1 MGGIDMT
8 TSTLVHVNEKELKT
22 YASKERRALLG
33 LTSPALLVILIVMV
47 IPVGWL
53 FYLSFIGSDGNFSLE
68 HYQRMLDSKSYAR
81 IFLTTFKVSLLT
93 TVICILIGYPLAYF
107 LSQLPARVANICMLS
122 VLLPF
127 WTSLLVRTYSWLV
140 LLQRKGIVNQ
150 VGMDFGFWDEPLK
163 LVHNLSGTLVGMVHI
178 MLPFLILPLYASM
191 KSIPQEYIKA
201 SSNLGATPT
210 QSFWQIFFPLSMPGL
225 LAGSLIVFILS
236 LGFFVTP
243 AVLGGGKVIMVAMQ
257 ITNNIELFFDWGAAS
272 ALGVVLLVMTFV
284 ILFVASKLM
293 RLDNVLGGGH

>member
-1 MGGIDMT
+1 MGAINMS
-8 TSTLVHVNEKELKT
+8 TSTYDHVNERELKNHAT
-22 YASKERRALLG
+22 KERRVLLG
-33 LTSPALLVILIVMV
+33 LTSPAVLCVLTIMV
-47 IPVGWL
+47 IPVAWL

-81 IFLTTFKVSLLT
+81 IFFTTFKVSLLT
-93 TVICILIGYPLAYF
+93 TVICVFIGYPLAYF
-107 LSQLPARVANICMLS
+107 LSQLPTRVANICMLS

-140 LLQRKGIVNQ
+140 LLQRKGIINQ
-150 VGMDFGFWDEPLK
+150 VGMDMGFWDEPLK
-163 LVHNLSGTLVGMVHI
+163 LVHNLSGTLIGMVHI

-191 KSIPQEYIKA
+191 KSIPQDYMKA

-210 QSFWQIFFPLSMPGL
+210 QSFWQVFFPLSMPGL
-225 LAGSLIVFILS
+225 MAGSLIVFILS

-243 AVLGGGKVIMVAMQ
+243 AILGGGKVIMVAMQ
-257 ITNNIELFFDWGAAS
+257 ITSNIELFFDWGAAS
-272 ALGVVLLVMTFV
+272 ALGVVLLVMTFAV
-284 ILFVASKLM
+284 LFIASKLM

>member
-1 MGGIDMT
+1 MGAINMS
-8 TSTLVHVNEKELKT
+8 TSTYDHVNERELKNHAT
-22 YASKERRALLG
+22 KERRVLLG
-33 LTSPALLVILIVMV
+33 LTSPAVLCVLTIMV
-47 IPVGWL
+47 IPVAWL

-81 IFLTTFKVSLLT
+81 IFFTTFKVSLLT
-93 TVICILIGYPLAYF
+93 TVICVFIGYPLAYF
-107 LSQLPARVANICMLS
+107 LSQLPTRVANICMLS

-140 LLQRKGIVNQ
+140 LLQRKGIINQ
-150 VGMDFGFWDEPLK
+150 VGMDMGFWDEPLK
-163 LVHNLSGTLVGMVHI
+163 LVHNLSGTLIGMVHI

-191 KSIPQEYIKA
+191 KSIPQDYMKA

-210 QSFWQIFFPLSMPGL
+210 QSFWQVFFPLSMPGL
-225 LAGSLIVFILS
+225 MAGSLIVFILS

-243 AVLGGGKVIMVAMQ
+243 AILGGGKVIMVAMQ
-257 ITNNIELFFDWGAAS
+257 ITSNIELFFDWGAAS
-272 ALGVVLLVMTFV
+272 ALGVVLLVMTFTV
-284 ILFVASKLM
+284 LFIASKLM

>member
-1 MGGIDMT
+1 MA
-8 TSTLVHVNEKELKT
+8 TSTLINVNEQELKK
-22 YASKERRALLG
+22 YASKERSALLG
-33 LTSPALLVILIVMV
+33 LTSPAVLVILTVMV

-93 TVICILIGYPLAYF
+93 TAICILIGYPLAYF

-150 VGMDFGFWDEPLK
+150 LGMEIGLWDEPLK

-191 KSIPQEYIKA
+191 KSIPQDYIKA

-225 LAGSLIVFILS
+225 MAGSLIVFILS

-243 AVLGGGKVIMVAMQ
+243 AILGGGKVIMVAMQ

-272 ALGVVLLVMTFV
+272 ALGVVLLVMTFA
-284 ILFVASKLM
+284 ILFVASKLV
-293 RLDNVLGGGH
+293 RLDNILGGGH

>member
-1 MGGIDMT
+1 MS
-8 TSTLVHVNEKELKT
+8 TSTYDHVNERELKNH
-22 YASKERRALLG
+22 AAKERRVLLG
-33 LTSPALLVILIVMV
+33 LTSPAVLCVLTIMV
-47 IPVGWL
+47 IPVAWL

-81 IFLTTFKVSLLT
+81 IFFTTFKVSLLT
-93 TVICILIGYPLAYF
+93 TVICVFIGYPLAYF

-140 LLQRKGIVNQ
+140 LLQRKGIINQ
-150 VGMDFGFWDEPLK
+150 VGIDMGFWDEPLK
-163 LVHNLSGTLVGMVHI
+163 LVHNLSGTLIGMVHI

-191 KSIPQEYIKA
+191 KSIPQDYMKA

-210 QSFWQIFFPLSMPGL
+210 QSFWQVFFPLSMPGL
-225 LAGSLIVFILS
+225 MAGSLIVFILS

-243 AVLGGGKVIMVAMQ
+243 AILGGGKVIMVAMQ
-257 ITNNIELFFDWGAAS
+257 ITSNIELFFDWGAAS
-272 ALGVVLLVMTFV
+272 ALGVVLLVMTFAV
-284 ILFVASKLM
+284 LFIASKLM

>member
-1 MGGIDMT
+1 MGVINMSI
-8 TSTLVHVNEKELKT
+8 STYGHVNEQELKNHAT
-22 YASKERRALLG
+22 KERRILLG
-33 LTSPALLVILIVMV
+33 LTYPAVFCVITVMV
-47 IPVGWL
+47 IPVAWL

-81 IFLTTFKVSLLT
+81 IFLMTFKVSLLT
-93 TVICILIGYPLAYF
+93 TVICICIGYPLAYF

-140 LLQRKGIVNQ
+140 LLQRKGIINQ
-150 VGMDFGFWDEPLK
+150 AGMDMGFWDEPLK
-163 LVHNLSGTLVGMVHI
+163 LVHNLSGTLIGMVHI

-191 KSIPQEYIKA
+191 KSIPQDYMKA

-210 QSFWQIFFPLSMPGL
+210 QSFWQVFFPLSLPGL
-225 LAGSLIVFILS
+225 MAGSLIVFILS

-243 AVLGGGKVIMVAMQ
+243 AILGGGKVIMVTMQ
-257 ITNNIELFFDWGAAS
+257 ITNNIELFYDWGAAS
-272 ALGVVLLVMTFV
+272 ALGVVLLVMTFG
-284 ILFVASKLM
+284 ILFIASKLV

>member
-1 MGGIDMT
+1 MGAIDMS
-8 TSTLVHVNEKELKT
+8 TSTYDHVNERELKNHAT
-22 YASKERRALLG
+22 KERRVLLG
-33 LTSPALLVILIVMV
+33 LTSPAVLCVLTIMV
-47 IPVGWL
+47 IPVAWL

-81 IFLTTFKVSLLT
+81 IFFTTFKVSLLT
-93 TVICILIGYPLAYF
+93 TVICVFIGYPLAYF

-140 LLQRKGIVNQ
+140 LLQRKGIINQ
-150 VGMDFGFWDEPLK
+150 VGMDMGFWDEPLK
-163 LVHNLSGTLVGMVHI
+163 LVHNLSGTLIGMVHI

-191 KSIPQEYIKA
+191 KSIPQDYMKA

-210 QSFWQIFFPLSMPGL
+210 QSFWQVFFPLSMPGL
-225 LAGSLIVFILS
+225 MAGSLIVFILS

-243 AVLGGGKVIMVAMQ
+243 AILGGGKVIMVAMQ
-257 ITNNIELFFDWGAAS
+257 ITSNIELFFDWGAAS
-272 ALGVVLLVMTFV
+272 ALGVVLLVMTFTV
-284 ILFVASKLM
+284 LFIASKLM

>member
-1 MGGIDMT
+1 MS
-8 TSTLVHVNEKELKT
+8 TSTYDHVNERELKNHAT
-22 YASKERRALLG
+22 KERRVLLG
-33 LTSPALLVILIVMV
+33 LTSPAVLCVLTIMV
-47 IPVGWL
+47 IPVAWL

-81 IFLTTFKVSLLT
+81 IFFTTFKVSLLT
-93 TVICILIGYPLAYF
+93 TVICVFIGYPLAYF

-140 LLQRKGIVNQ
+140 LLQRKGIINQ
-150 VGMDFGFWDEPLK
+150 VGMDMGFWDEPLK
-163 LVHNLSGTLVGMVHI
+163 LVHNLSGTLIGMVHI

-191 KSIPQEYIKA
+191 KSIPQDYMKA

-210 QSFWQIFFPLSMPGL
+210 QSFWQVFFPLSMPGL
-225 LAGSLIVFILS
+225 MAGSLIVFILS

-243 AVLGGGKVIMVAMQ
+243 AILGGGKVIMVAMQ
-257 ITNNIELFFDWGAAS
+257 ITSNIELFFDWGAAS
-272 ALGVVLLVMTFV
+272 ALGVVLLVMTFTV
-284 ILFVASKLM
+284 LFIASKLM

>member
-93 TVICILIGYPLAYF
+93 TAICILIGYPLAYF

-191 KSIPQEYIKA
+191 KSIPQDYMKA

-210 QSFWQIFFPLSMPGL
+210 QSFWQVFFPLSLPGL
-225 LAGSLIVFILS
+225 MAGSLIVFILS

-243 AVLGGGKVIMVAMQ
+243 AILGGGKVIMVAMQ
-257 ITNNIELFFDWGAAS
+257 ITNNIELFYDWGAAS
-272 ALGVVLLVMTFV
+272 ALGVVLLVMTFG
-284 ILFVASKLM
+284 ILFIASKLV

>member
-1 MGGIDMT
+1 MGGISMA
-8 TSTLVHVNEKELKT
+8 TSTLINVNEQELKK
-22 YASKERRALLG
+22 YASKERSALLG
-33 LTSPALLVILIVMV
+33 LTSPAVLVILTVMV

-93 TVICILIGYPLAYF
+93 TAICILIGYPLAYF

-150 VGMDFGFWDEPLK
+150 LGMEIGLWDEPLK

-191 KSIPQEYIKA
+191 KSIPQDYIKA

-225 LAGSLIVFILS
+225 MAGSLIVFILS

-243 AVLGGGKVIMVAMQ
+243 AILGGGKVIMVAMQ

-272 ALGVVLLVMTFV
+272 ALGVVLLVMTFA
-284 ILFVASKLM
+284 ILFVASKLV
-293 RLDNVLGGGH
+293 RLDNILGGGH

>member
-1 MGGIDMT
+1 MS
-8 TSTLVHVNEKELKT
+8 TSTYDHVNERELKNHAT
-22 YASKERRALLG
+22 KERRVLLG
-33 LTSPALLVILIVMV
+33 LTSPAVLCVLTIMV
-47 IPVGWL
+47 IPVAWL

-81 IFLTTFKVSLLT
+81 IFFTTFKVSLLT
-93 TVICILIGYPLAYF
+93 TVICVFIGYPLAYF

-140 LLQRKGIVNQ
+140 LLQRKGIINQ
-150 VGMDFGFWDEPLK
+150 VGMNMGFWDEPLK
-163 LVHNLSGTLVGMVHI
+163 LVHNLSGTLIGMVHI

-191 KSIPQEYIKA
+191 KSIPQDYMKA

-210 QSFWQIFFPLSMPGL
+210 QSFWQVFFPLSMPGL
-225 LAGSLIVFILS
+225 MAGSLIVFILS

-243 AVLGGGKVIMVAMQ
+243 AILGGGKVIMVAMQ
-257 ITNNIELFFDWGAAS
+257 ITSNIELFFDWGAAS
-272 ALGVVLLVMTFV
+272 ALGVVLLVMTFTV
-284 ILFVASKLM
+284 LFIASRLM

>member
-1 MGGIDMT
+1 
-8 TSTLVHVNEKELKT
+8 
-22 YASKERRALLG
+22 
-33 LTSPALLVILIVMV
+33 MV
-47 IPVGWL
+47 IPVAWL

-81 IFLTTFKVSLLT
+81 IFFTTFKVSLLT
-93 TVICILIGYPLAYF
+93 TVICVFIGYPLAYF

-140 LLQRKGIVNQ
+140 LLQRKGIINQ
-150 VGMDFGFWDEPLK
+150 VGMDMGFWDEPLK
-163 LVHNLSGTLVGMVHI
+163 LVHNLSGTLIGMVHI

-191 KSIPQEYIKA
+191 KSIPQDYMKA

-210 QSFWQIFFPLSMPGL
+210 QSFWQVFFPLSMPGL
-225 LAGSLIVFILS
+225 MAGSLIVFILS

-243 AVLGGGKVIMVAMQ
+243 AILGGGKVIMVAMQ
-257 ITNNIELFFDWGAAS
+257 ITSNIELFFDWGAAS
-272 ALGVVLLVMTFV
+272 ALGVVLLVMTFAV
-284 ILFVASKLM
+284 LFIASKLM

>member
-1 MGGIDMT
+1 MGAINMS
-8 TSTLVHVNEKELKT
+8 TSTYDHVNERELKNH
-22 YASKERRALLG
+22 ASKERRVLLG
-33 LTSPALLVILIVMV
+33 LTSPAVLCVLTIMV
-47 IPVGWL
+47 IPVAWL

-81 IFLTTFKVSLLT
+81 IFFTTFKVSLLT
-93 TVICILIGYPLAYF
+93 TVICVFIGYPLAYF

-140 LLQRKGIVNQ
+140 LLQRKGIINQ
-150 VGMDFGFWDEPLK
+150 VGMDMGFWDEPLK
-163 LVHNLSGTLVGMVHI
+163 LVHNLSGTLIGMVHI

-191 KSIPQEYIKA
+191 KSIPQDYMKA

-210 QSFWQIFFPLSMPGL
+210 QSFWQVFFPLSMPGL
-225 LAGSLIVFILS
+225 MAGSLIVFILS

-243 AVLGGGKVIMVAMQ
+243 AILGGGKVIMVAMQ
-257 ITNNIELFFDWGAAS
+257 ITSNIELFFDWGAAS
-272 ALGVVLLVMTFV
+272 ALGVVLLVMTFAV
-284 ILFVASKLM
+284 LFIASKLM

>member
-93 TVICILIGYPLAYF
+93 TAICILIGYPLAYF

-191 KSIPQEYIKA
+191 KSIPQDYIKA

>member
-1 MGGIDMT
+1 MGAINMS
-8 TSTLVHVNEKELKT
+8 TSTYDHVNERELKNHAT
-22 YASKERRALLG
+22 KERRVLLG
-33 LTSPALLVILIVMV
+33 LTSPAVLCVLTIMV
-47 IPVGWL
+47 IPVAWL

-81 IFLTTFKVSLLT
+81 IFFTTFKVSLLT
-93 TVICILIGYPLAYF
+93 TVICVFIGYPLAYF

-140 LLQRKGIVNQ
+140 LLQRKGIINQ
-150 VGMDFGFWDEPLK
+150 VGMDMGFWDEPLK
-163 LVHNLSGTLVGMVHI
+163 LVHNLSGTLIGMVHI

-191 KSIPQEYIKA
+191 KSIPQDYMKA

-210 QSFWQIFFPLSMPGL
+210 QSFWQVFFPLSMPGL
-225 LAGSLIVFILS
+225 MAGSLIVFILS

-243 AVLGGGKVIMVAMQ
+243 AILGGGKVIMVAMQ
-257 ITNNIELFFDWGAAS
+257 ITSNIELFFDWGAAS
-272 ALGVVLLVMTFV
+272 ALGVVLLVMTFAV
-284 ILFVASKLM
+284 LFIASKLM

>member
-1 MGGIDMT
+1 MS
-8 TSTLVHVNEKELKT
+8 TSTYNHVNERELKNH
-22 YASKERRALLG
+22 AAKERRVLLG
-33 LTSPALLVILIVMV
+33 LTSPAVLCVLTIMV
-47 IPVGWL
+47 IPVAWL

-81 IFLTTFKVSLLT
+81 IFFTTFKVSLLT
-93 TVICILIGYPLAYF
+93 TVICVFIGYPLAYF

-140 LLQRKGIVNQ
+140 LLQRKGIINQ
-150 VGMDFGFWDEPLK
+150 VGMDMGFWDEPLK
-163 LVHNLSGTLVGMVHI
+163 LVHNLSGTLIGMVHI

-191 KSIPQEYIKA
+191 KSIPQDYMKA

-210 QSFWQIFFPLSMPGL
+210 QSFWQVFFPLSMPGL
-225 LAGSLIVFILS
+225 MAGSLIVFILS

-243 AVLGGGKVIMVAMQ
+243 AILGGGKVIMVAMQ
-257 ITNNIELFFDWGAAS
+257 ITSNIELFFDWGAAS
-272 ALGVVLLVMTFV
+272 ALGVVLLVMTFAV
-284 ILFVASKLM
+284 LFIASKLM

>member
-1 MGGIDMT
+1 MS
-8 TSTLVHVNEKELKT
+8 TSTYDHVNERELKNHAT
-22 YASKERRALLG
+22 KERRVLLG
-33 LTSPALLVILIVMV
+33 LTSPAVLCVLTIMV
-47 IPVGWL
+47 IPVAWL

-81 IFLTTFKVSLLT
+81 IFFTTFKVSLLT
-93 TVICILIGYPLAYF
+93 TVICVFIGYPLAYF
-107 LSQLPARVANICMLS
+107 LSQLPTRVANICMLS

-140 LLQRKGIVNQ
+140 LLQRKGIINQ
-150 VGMDFGFWDEPLK
+150 VGMDMGFWDEPLK
-163 LVHNLSGTLVGMVHI
+163 LVHNLSGTLIGMVHI

-191 KSIPQEYIKA
+191 KSIPQDYMKA

-210 QSFWQIFFPLSMPGL
+210 QSFWQVFFPLSMPGL
-225 LAGSLIVFILS
+225 MAGSLIVFILS

-243 AVLGGGKVIMVAMQ
+243 AILGGGKVIMVAMQ
-257 ITNNIELFFDWGAAS
+257 ITSNIELFFDWGAAS
-272 ALGVVLLVMTFV
+272 ALGVVLLVMTFTV
-284 ILFVASKLM
+284 LFIASKLM

>member
-1 MGGIDMT
+1 MGAIDMS
-8 TSTLVHVNEKELKT
+8 TSTYDHVNERELKNHAT
-22 YASKERRALLG
+22 KERRVLLG
-33 LTSPALLVILIVMV
+33 LTSPAVLCVLTIMV
-47 IPVGWL
+47 IPVAWL

-81 IFLTTFKVSLLT
+81 IFFTTFKVSLLT
-93 TVICILIGYPLAYF
+93 TVICVFIGYPLAYF

-140 LLQRKGIVNQ
+140 LLQRKGIINQ
-150 VGMDFGFWDEPLK
+150 VGMNMGFWDEPLK
-163 LVHNLSGTLVGMVHI
+163 LVHNLSGTLIGMVHI

-191 KSIPQEYIKA
+191 KSIPQDYMKA

-210 QSFWQIFFPLSMPGL
+210 QSFWQVFFPLSMPGL
-225 LAGSLIVFILS
+225 MAGSLIVFILS

-243 AVLGGGKVIMVAMQ
+243 AILGGGKVIMVAMQ
-257 ITNNIELFFDWGAAS
+257 ITSNIELFFDWGAAS
-272 ALGVVLLVMTFV
+272 ALGVVLLVMTFAV
-284 ILFVASKLM
+284 LFIASKLM

>member
-1 MGGIDMT
+1 MGAINMS
-8 TSTLVHVNEKELKT
+8 TSTYDHVNERELKNH
-22 YASKERRALLG
+22 AAKERRVLLG
-33 LTSPALLVILIVMV
+33 LTSPAVLCVLTIMV
-47 IPVGWL
+47 IPVAWL

-81 IFLTTFKVSLLT
+81 IFFTTFKVSLLT
-93 TVICILIGYPLAYF
+93 TVICVFIGYPLAYF

-140 LLQRKGIVNQ
+140 LLQRKGIINQ
-150 VGMDFGFWDEPLK
+150 VGMDMGFWDEPLK
-163 LVHNLSGTLVGMVHI
+163 LVHNLSGTLIGMVHI

-191 KSIPQEYIKA
+191 KSIPQDYMKA

-210 QSFWQIFFPLSMPGL
+210 QSFWQVFFPLSMPGL
-225 LAGSLIVFILS
+225 MAGSLIVFILS

-243 AVLGGGKVIMVAMQ
+243 AILGGGKVIMVAMQ
-257 ITNNIELFFDWGAAS
+257 ITSNIELFFDWGAAS
-272 ALGVVLLVMTFV
+272 ALGVVLLVMTFAV
-284 ILFVASKLM
+284 LFIASKLM

>member
-1 MGGIDMT
+1 MS
-8 TSTLVHVNEKELKT
+8 TSTYDHVNERELKNHAT
-22 YASKERRALLG
+22 KERRVLLG
-33 LTSPALLVILIVMV
+33 LTSPAVLCVLTIMV
-47 IPVGWL
+47 IPVAWL

-68 HYQRMLDSKSYAR
+68 HYQRMLDSKSYVR
-81 IFLTTFKVSLLT
+81 IFFTTFKVSLLT
-93 TVICILIGYPLAYF
+93 TVICVFIGYPLAYF

-140 LLQRKGIVNQ
+140 LLQRKGIINQ
-150 VGMDFGFWDEPLK
+150 VGMDMGFWDEPLK
-163 LVHNLSGTLVGMVHI
+163 LVHNLSGTLIGMVHI

-191 KSIPQEYIKA
+191 KSIPQDYMKA

-210 QSFWQIFFPLSMPGL
+210 QSFWQVFFPLSIPGL
-225 LAGSLIVFILS
+225 MAGSLIVFILS

-243 AVLGGGKVIMVAMQ
+243 AILGGGKVIMVAMQ
-257 ITNNIELFFDWGAAS
+257 ITSNIELFFDWGAAS
-272 ALGVVLLVMTFV
+272 ALGVVLLVMTFAV
-284 ILFVASKLM
+284 LFIASKLM

>member
-1 MGGIDMT
+1 MEAINMS
-8 TSTLVHVNEKELKT
+8 TSTYDHVNERELKNHAT
-22 YASKERRALLG
+22 KERRVLLG
-33 LTSPALLVILIVMV
+33 LTSPAVLCVLTIMV
-47 IPVGWL
+47 IPVAWL

-81 IFLTTFKVSLLT
+81 IFFTTFKVSLLT
-93 TVICILIGYPLAYF
+93 TVICVFIGYPLAYF

-140 LLQRKGIVNQ
+140 LLQRKGIINQ
-150 VGMDFGFWDEPLK
+150 VGMDMGFWDEPLK
-163 LVHNLSGTLVGMVHI
+163 LVHNLSGTLIGMVHI

-191 KSIPQEYIKA
+191 KSIPQDYMKA

-210 QSFWQIFFPLSMPGL
+210 QSFWQVFFPLSMPGL
-225 LAGSLIVFILS
+225 MAGSLIVFILS

-243 AVLGGGKVIMVAMQ
+243 AILGGGKVIMVAMQ
-257 ITNNIELFFDWGAAS
+257 ITSNIELFFDWGAAS
-272 ALGVVLLVMTFV
+272 ALGVVLLVMTFTV
-284 ILFVASKLM
+284 LFIASKLM

>member
-1 MGGIDMT
+1 MEAINMS
-8 TSTLVHVNEKELKT
+8 TSTYDHVNERELKNH
-22 YASKERRALLG
+22 AAKERRVLLG
-33 LTSPALLVILIVMV
+33 LTSPAVLCVLTIMV
-47 IPVGWL
+47 IPVAWL

-81 IFLTTFKVSLLT
+81 IFFTTFKVSLLT
-93 TVICILIGYPLAYF
+93 TVICVFIGYPLAYF

-140 LLQRKGIVNQ
+140 LLQRKGIINQ
-150 VGMDFGFWDEPLK
+150 VGMDMGFWDEPLK
-163 LVHNLSGTLVGMVHI
+163 LVHNLSGTLIGMVHI

-191 KSIPQEYIKA
+191 KSIPQDYMKA

-210 QSFWQIFFPLSMPGL
+210 QSFWQVFFPLSMPGL
-225 LAGSLIVFILS
+225 MAGSLIVFILS

-243 AVLGGGKVIMVAMQ
+243 AILGGGKVIMVAMQ
-257 ITNNIELFFDWGAAS
+257 ITSNIELFFDWGAAS
-272 ALGVVLLVMTFV
+272 ALGVVLLVMTFTV
-284 ILFVASKLM
+284 LFIASKLM

>member
-1 MGGIDMT
+1 
-8 TSTLVHVNEKELKT
+8 
-22 YASKERRALLG
+22 
-33 LTSPALLVILIVMV
+33 
-47 IPVGWL
+47 
-53 FYLSFIGSDGNFSLE
+53 
-68 HYQRMLDSKSYAR
+68 
-81 IFLTTFKVSLLT
+81 
-93 TVICILIGYPLAYF
+93 
-107 LSQLPARVANICMLS
+107 
-122 VLLPF
+122 
-127 WTSLLVRTYSWLV
+127 
-140 LLQRKGIVNQ
+140 
-150 VGMDFGFWDEPLK
+150 MDFGFWDEPLK

>member
-1 MGGIDMT
+1 MGAINMS
-8 TSTLVHVNEKELKT
+8 TSTYDNVNERALKNHAT
-22 YASKERRALLG
+22 KERRVLLG
-33 LTSPALLVILIVMV
+33 LTSPAVLCVLTIMV
-47 IPVGWL
+47 IPVAWL

-81 IFLTTFKVSLLT
+81 IFFTTFKVSLLT
-93 TVICILIGYPLAYF
+93 TVICVFIGYPLAYF
-107 LSQLPARVANICMLS
+107 LSQLPTRVANICMLS

-140 LLQRKGIVNQ
+140 LLQRKGIINQ
-150 VGMDFGFWDEPLK
+150 VGMDMGFWDEPLK
-163 LVHNLSGTLVGMVHI
+163 LVHNLSGTLIGMVHI

-191 KSIPQEYIKA
+191 KSIPQDYMKA

-210 QSFWQIFFPLSMPGL
+210 QSFWQVFFPLSMPGL
-225 LAGSLIVFILS
+225 MAGSLIVFILS

-243 AVLGGGKVIMVAMQ
+243 AILGGGKVIMVAMQ
-257 ITNNIELFFDWGAAS
+257 ITSNIELFFDWGAAS
-272 ALGVVLLVMTFV
+272 ALGVVLLVMTFTV
-284 ILFVASKLM
+284 LFIASKLM

>member
-1 MGGIDMT
+1 MS
-8 TSTLVHVNEKELKT
+8 TSTYDHVNERELKNH
-22 YASKERRALLG
+22 AAKERRVLLG
-33 LTSPALLVILIVMV
+33 LTSPAVLCVLTIMV
-47 IPVGWL
+47 IPVAWL

-81 IFLTTFKVSLLT
+81 IFFTTFKVSLLT
-93 TVICILIGYPLAYF
+93 TVICVFIGYPLAYF

-140 LLQRKGIVNQ
+140 LLQRKGIINQ
-150 VGMDFGFWDEPLK
+150 VGMDMGFWDEPLK
-163 LVHNLSGTLVGMVHI
+163 LVHNLSGTLIGMVHI

-191 KSIPQEYIKA
+191 KSIPQDYMKA

-210 QSFWQIFFPLSMPGL
+210 QSFWQVFFPLSMPGL
-225 LAGSLIVFILS
+225 MAGSLIVFILS

-243 AVLGGGKVIMVAMQ
+243 AILGGGKVIMVAMQ
-257 ITNNIELFFDWGAAS
+257 ITSNIELFFDWGAAS
-272 ALGVVLLVMTFV
+272 ALGVVLFVMTFTV
-284 ILFVASKLM
+284 LFIASKLM

>member
-1 MGGIDMT
+1 MGAIDMS
-8 TSTLVHVNEKELKT
+8 TSTYDHVNERELKNHAT
-22 YASKERRALLG
+22 KERRVLLG
-33 LTSPALLVILIVMV
+33 LTSPAVLCVLTIMV
-47 IPVGWL
+47 IPVAWL

-81 IFLTTFKVSLLT
+81 IFFTTFKVSLLT
-93 TVICILIGYPLAYF
+93 TVICVFIGYPLAYF

-140 LLQRKGIVNQ
+140 LLQRKGIINQ
-150 VGMDFGFWDEPLK
+150 VGMDMGFWDEPLK
-163 LVHNLSGTLVGMVHI
+163 LVHNLSGTLIGMVHI

-191 KSIPQEYIKA
+191 KSIPQDYMKA

-210 QSFWQIFFPLSMPGL
+210 QSFWQVFFPLSMPGL
-225 LAGSLIVFILS
+225 MAGSLIVFILS

-243 AVLGGGKVIMVAMQ
+243 AILGGGKVIMVAMQ
-257 ITNNIELFFDWGAAS
+257 ITSNIELFFDWGAAS
-272 ALGVVLLVMTFV
+272 ALGVVLLVMTFAV
-284 ILFVASKLM
+284 LFIASKLM

>member
-93 TVICILIGYPLAYF
+93 TAICILIGYPLAYF

-191 KSIPQEYIKA
+191 KSIPQDYIKA

-225 LAGSLIVFILS
+225 LAGSLSGFILS

>member
-1 MGGIDMT
+1 MEAINMS
-8 TSTLVHVNEKELKT
+8 TSTYDHVNERELKNH
-22 YASKERRALLG
+22 AAKERRVLLG
-33 LTSPALLVILIVMV
+33 LTSPAVLCVLTIMV
-47 IPVGWL
+47 IPVAWL

-81 IFLTTFKVSLLT
+81 IFFTTFKVSLLT
-93 TVICILIGYPLAYF
+93 TVICVFIGYPLAYF

-140 LLQRKGIVNQ
+140 LLQRKGIINQ
-150 VGMDFGFWDEPLK
+150 VGMDMGFWDEPLK
-163 LVHNLSGTLVGMVHI
+163 LVHNLSGTLIGMVHI

-191 KSIPQEYIKA
+191 KSIPQDYMKA

-210 QSFWQIFFPLSMPGL
+210 QSFWQVFFPLSMPGL
-225 LAGSLIVFILS
+225 MAGSLIVFILS

-243 AVLGGGKVIMVAMQ
+243 AILGGGKVIMVAMQ
-257 ITNNIELFFDWGAAS
+257 ITSNIELFFDWGAAS
-272 ALGVVLLVMTFV
+272 ALGVVLLVMTFAV
-284 ILFVASKLM
+284 LFIASKLM

>member
-1 MGGIDMT
+1 MS
-8 TSTLVHVNEKELKT
+8 TSTYDHVNERELKNHAT
-22 YASKERRALLG
+22 KERRVLLG
-33 LTSPALLVILIVMV
+33 LTSPAVLCVLTIMV
-47 IPVGWL
+47 IPVAWL

-81 IFLTTFKVSLLT
+81 IFFTTFKVSLLT
-93 TVICILIGYPLAYF
+93 TVICVFIGYPLAYF

-140 LLQRKGIVNQ
+140 LLQRKGIINQ
-150 VGMDFGFWDEPLK
+150 VGMNMGFWDEPLK
-163 LVHNLSGTLVGMVHI
+163 LVHNLSGTLIGMVHI

-191 KSIPQEYIKA
+191 KSIPQDYMKA

-210 QSFWQIFFPLSMPGL
+210 QSFWQVFFPLSMPGL
-225 LAGSLIVFILS
+225 MAGSLIVFILS

-243 AVLGGGKVIMVAMQ
+243 AILGGGKVIMVAMQ
-257 ITNNIELFFDWGAAS
+257 ITSNIELFFDWGAAS
-272 ALGVVLLVMTFV
+272 ALGVVLLVMTFAV
-284 ILFVASKLM
+284 LFIASKLM

>member
-1 MGGIDMT
+1 MS
-8 TSTLVHVNEKELKT
+8 TSTYDHVNERELKNH
-22 YASKERRALLG
+22 AAKERRVLLG
-33 LTSPALLVILIVMV
+33 LTSPAVLCVLTIMV
-47 IPVGWL
+47 IPVAWL

-81 IFLTTFKVSLLT
+81 IFFTTFKVSLLT
-93 TVICILIGYPLAYF
+93 TVICVFIGYPLAYF

-140 LLQRKGIVNQ
+140 LLQRKGIINQ
-150 VGMDFGFWDEPLK
+150 VGMDMGFWDEPLK
-163 LVHNLSGTLVGMVHI
+163 LVHNLSGTLIGMVHI

-191 KSIPQEYIKA
+191 KSIPQDYMKA

-210 QSFWQIFFPLSMPGL
+210 QSFWQVFFPLSMPGL
-225 LAGSLIVFILS
+225 MAGSLIVFILS

-243 AVLGGGKVIMVAMQ
+243 AILGGGKVIMVAMQ
-257 ITNNIELFFDWGAAS
+257 ITSNIELFFDWGAAS
-272 ALGVVLLVMTFV
+272 ALGVVLLVMTFAV
-284 ILFVASKLM
+284 LFIASKLM

>member
-93 TVICILIGYPLAYF
+93 TAICILIGYPLAYF

>member
-1 MGGIDMT
+1 MS
-8 TSTLVHVNEKELKT
+8 TSTYDHVNERELKNHAT
-22 YASKERRALLG
+22 KERRVLLG
-33 LTSPALLVILIVMV
+33 LTSPAVLCVLTIMV
-47 IPVGWL
+47 IPVAWL

-81 IFLTTFKVSLLT
+81 IFFTTFKVSLLT
-93 TVICILIGYPLAYF
+93 TVICVFIGYPLAYF

-140 LLQRKGIVNQ
+140 LLQRKGIINQ
-150 VGMDFGFWDEPLK
+150 VGMDMGFWDEPLK
-163 LVHNLSGTLVGMVHI
+163 LVHNLSGTLIGMVHI

-191 KSIPQEYIKA
+191 KSIPQDYMKA

-210 QSFWQIFFPLSMPGL
+210 QSFWQVFFPLSMPGL
-225 LAGSLIVFILS
+225 MAGSLIVFILS

-243 AVLGGGKVIMVAMQ
+243 AILGGGKVIMVAMQ
-257 ITNNIELFFDWGAAS
+257 ITSNIELFFDWGAAS
-272 ALGVVLLVMTFV
+272 ALGVVLLVMTFAV
-284 ILFVASKLM
+284 LFIASKLM

>member
-1 MGGIDMT
+1 MEAINMS
-8 TSTLVHVNEKELKT
+8 TSTYDHVNERELKNH
-22 YASKERRALLG
+22 AAKERRVLLG
-33 LTSPALLVILIVMV
+33 LTSPAVLCVLTIMV
-47 IPVGWL
+47 IPVAWL

-81 IFLTTFKVSLLT
+81 IFFTTFKVSLLT
-93 TVICILIGYPLAYF
+93 TVICVFIGYPLAYF
-107 LSQLPARVANICMLS
+107 LSQLPTRVANICMLS

-140 LLQRKGIVNQ
+140 LLQRKGIINQ
-150 VGMDFGFWDEPLK
+150 VGMDMGFWDEPLK
-163 LVHNLSGTLVGMVHI
+163 LVHNLSGTLIGMVHI

-191 KSIPQEYIKA
+191 KSIPQDYMKA

-210 QSFWQIFFPLSMPGL
+210 QSFWQVFFPLSMPGL
-225 LAGSLIVFILS
+225 MAGSLIVFILS

-243 AVLGGGKVIMVAMQ
+243 AILGGGKVIMVAMQ
-257 ITNNIELFFDWGAAS
+257 ITSNIELFFDWGAAS
-272 ALGVVLLVMTFV
+272 ALGVVLLVMTFAV
-284 ILFVASKLM
+284 LFIASKLM

>member
-93 TVICILIGYPLAYF
+93 TAICILIGYPLAYF

-191 KSIPQEYIKA
+191 KSIPQDYIKA

-284 ILFVASKLM
+284 VLFVASKLM